1 MNPRPS
7 IVVFILSL
15 FPGLQAT
22 AQMSPE
28 YSAAYHSVLSRSSSV
43 YYRQLGDQSALFN
56 GSRYIAYSYEFKS
69 GTPFYQTNTFTNG
82 SVVYNG
88 ILYDSVA
95 LLYEDLREYL
105 VVKNKDFLLQLVSER
120 ISEFTISG
128 HSFIRIIADSSNKNL
143 FKTGFYEILY
153 TGPSGVM
160 KKTSKKMVELAG
172 FSEGLHRTIDETDSY
187 YVKSGASWVQINS
200 MEDLLNCF
208 QKHKKEVQH
217 FVKKNK
223 LKFKKNPENTVY
235 QVAGY
240 YDQIAN

>member
-7 IVVFILSL
+7 IVIFILFL
-15 FPGLQAT
+15 FSGLQAT
-22 AQMSPE
+22 AQLTPE
-28 YSAAYHSVLSRSSSV
+28 YIAAYQSVLSHSTSV
-43 YYRQLGDQSALFN
+43 YSKQLGDQSPLFN

-69 GTPFYQTNTFTNG
+69 GTPFYQASTFSPG

-88 ILYDSVA
+88 IRYDSLE

-105 VVKNKDFLLQLVSER
+105 VVKNKDFLLQLISER

-128 HSFIRIIADSSNKNL
+128 HTFIRVIADSSNKHL

-153 TGPSGVM
+153 SGPSGVM
-160 KKTSKKMVELAG
+160 KKTSKRMVEMAG
-172 FSEGLHRTIDETDSY
+172 FSEGLRRTIDETESY
-187 YVKSGASWVQINS
+187 YVKSGATWVQINS
-200 MEDLLNCF
+200 MEDLQNCF

-223 LKFKKNPENTVY
+223 LKFKKDPENTVY